1 MMTLVSEKDEFYHDI
16 DQLDDY
22 SNEKNWTTFITKDD
36 VKHLLTGKIIND
48 YSDGEY
54 FHPLGLTKE
63 AIEFIKGIEEE
74 QTWLSIYTTVKKE

>member
-1 MMTLVSEKDEFYHDI
+1 MIIVMK
-16 DQLDDY
+16 
-22 SNEKNWTTFITKDD
+22 KWTTFITKDD

-63 AIEFIKGIEEE
+63 AIEFIKGV
-74 QTWLSIYTTVKKE
+74 QK